1 MKNERKLIVPFLL
14 VATLMIVKA
23 PTSFAQSAEVAAEY
37 SQLADE
43 SIAAALS
50 LTDEQKASV
59 ATVIAER
66 NEAIAAADDDAKTG
80 LHSAAEQKL
89 SALLTDEQ
97 KAAFVALFSQPKL
110 KFNFRLQ
117 KWNAVL
123 DWVADEAGLSL
134 VMDEAPPGTFNY
146 SDSKE
151 YTPTE
156 AIDLLNGWLLTKGY
170 TLVRRERLVMCLNL
184 KGGLPDGAIPR
195 VTLEDLETRGRFEF
209 VSVLIPLEG
218 RPADETLTEITP
230 LLGTYGKADILAA
243 TQQLLVADSAA
254 TVRTVQQVVNKI
266 PLPKKAATP
275 KPAAPAPNP
284 ELTIYPI
291 EHANPE
297 QAGEVLKQIV
307 DGTIVVDATASQI
320 SINAIPTEQE
330 KAKTIIGQL
339 ESNQGPDK
347 QPQLKLYSARV
358 RDTAELL
365 ATMKLVSPDGEFR
378 YDEASRKLVA
388 WANTTDQIRIST
400 SLEELEAQQPAGGTT
415 QLEVYQLSEIDPAAA
430 QTLVTSLMPEVK
442 VTVDSRTGSLIAIG
456 TLSDHQAILT
466 LLEQLEPQVASR
478 KPAELKSYPVDLSN
492 SAAATSVLGSVV
504 PEATITTDTANERLL
519 VVAPPEKHELVAST
533 LLQLAENLAKPDQQL
548 KTYDTMGVDT
558 ASVISLLS
566 TLNPAAQITDDVA
579 NKRLLV
585 IASAEDHASVEN
597 VLQQVVGDTDT
608 MDRMLKSYPMA
619 ANVVPETVTSLLTTL
634 TPTASVTVDSPSR
647 RLLISATTKDH
658 DVIVA
663 TIAQIARDATG
674 ELPELQ
680 FYPLVRASGENAAAV
695 LQAML
700 PAAQITFE
708 AASHRLSVVAA
719 KADHVVLR
727 TTLDKLEEAAPADEK
742 RALKVYLVTTA
753 QRTRFTTLLDSLS
766 SELPGLQVLTDA
778 QPGEMTVWA
787 KPSQQEIVTEVLA
800 QLQRDVPPEQK
811 PKLIVYPIRKV
822 DPSSVSAVLIELF
835 PDAKITVDTVA
846 GRLLINARL
855 QLHETIKSA
864 IEQLDSDVDGDTEIK
879 LMVYPVK
886 GIDPANAMQLLT
898 SEVPRATVIHDTTGQ
913 TLIVRAR
920 LPHQQQVAEL
930 LDALRSASTP
940 LTERTVVVYPM
951 SHSNTT
957 AEQTFFQNAF
967 PESTVVIDP
976 VAQTMTALATTKD
989 HEAIRSAV
997 EAMSDAADDAGAE
1010 VKTYPISDADVPGVT
1025 AMLATAVP
1033 DAKIVFADEKLLA
1046 WGQAQDHAIIR
1057 DIVEGTRSV
1066 PEDRSITAFD
1076 VSEIGIATGQSVL
1089 AQVAPEI
1096 SFLQGGDGKSLI
1108 AWVDDA
1114 TRTRIEETLLQLSGS
1129 PAANADRTLR
1139 FYDIETA
1146 GGNSAQTVL
1155 GTAVPSVTFTATTD
1169 GKRLLAL
1176 VSPDEHQKIE
1186 ATLTQLA
1193 TEKPFAA
1200 ETTLQLYSI
1209 RDLGP
1214 SAVTV
1219 LSQSV
1224 PTASITT
1231 GARPDQIAVVASLAD
1246 HDRLSKVLAQLVAAK
1261 SPIKKKTLAI
1271 FDVHGTDPA
1280 AVQTVLQ
1287 PLLDGDV
1294 QLTADPTGRRLYVRA
1309 FADKQELIKATIDQI
1324 MSNLQPEGELETK
1337 TYLVGAP
1344 NADEAQ
1350 EVLLALYPDATIV
1363 TDRDRKLIVAT
1374 ATAEQHVRIGEIA
1387 EQIAG
1392 VDMDENASYPVVYRT
1407 NNVSAAYTE
1416 DLLAELFTRL
1426 DNVRFAVNDRTGRL
1440 VAVARKDQHKLID
1453 DLISQFDG
1461 DPTEEIKRDLAV
1473 YRVLPLDGLTVKEA
1487 LEPLVSKDVTISAG
1501 RRSDQILV
1509 SAPPEEQQE
1518 IATLIQQITMA
1529 RAGSTG
1535 VETKTYQMTR
1545 GEADEAQEVLQALF
1559 PNATLV
1565 TDAGREVLVATA
1577 SVEEH
1582 KTIDQVVQQMTG
1594 KVRTENS
1601 PVPHTYRLNQ
1611 ADGYVVLEVLEALFL
1626 RADEVRLSLD
1636 DVNQTV
1642 VAVARPDQHETIAA
1656 LLADLDPADGTSV
1669 RKLQMYPVHG
1679 MDGFVISE
1687 VVDGVLQE
1695 EDRGAKV
1702 VFESATESLL
1712 ITTTVAGHAA
1722 AEEAIARFGR
1732 PEPRQIEVFQLAY
1745 LDPRVA
1751 QTAIDQMI
1759 SSRFFHEATRP
1770 QIHADEDMQQLWIQ
1784 ASASQIAD
1792 MRSLMIKMGEI
1803 GLNVGADSSNRNLR
1817 VIPVGDDVGEAI
1829 RRIQDLWP
1837 KLRKNPIKVLHPG
1850 QKNVPGQFSVPPEDI
1865 NEPQGQANAP
1875 DSETGA
1881 QAAVSAVQEGDSQLS
1896 TPVVIMPGNGRLTI
1910 ASDDAEA
1917 LDQMESLLRAIYS
1930 RPSGGRNRDFSIYQL
1945 TNAGASDVA
1954 TTLQQVF
1961 DDTEGLVSFGHVAM
1975 VPDERL
1981 NSLIVFASRSDRSR
1995 IEQLLEVL
2003 DSDQFEDTKR
2013 AYVTKVIPVQYT
2025 DAGRIEDVL
2034 QGVYRPQL
2042 TAGGARSTISI
2053 PKGVP
2058 SEVATVLRQINAA
2071 AASPLLTIE
2080 VQTDTNSLVVKAPQD
2095 LLDEVSDLVASLD
2108 EVSQTSRARGL
2119 TLLPLKKTKA
2129 SRVME
2134 ILGDVLD

>member
-1 MKNERKLIVPFLL
+1 MKNERKLVVPFLM
-14 VATLMIVKA
+14 VACSVLLAA
-23 PTSFAQSAEVAAEY
+23 PTSCGQLAEVTVEY
-37 SQLADE
+37 ARLADE
-43 SIAAALS
+43 STAAALS
-50 LTDEQKASV
+50 LTDEQNAAI
-59 ATVIAER
+59 ATIIAER
-66 NEAIAAADDDAKTG
+66 NEAVAAAEDSAKAG
-80 LHSAAEQKL
+80 MRSAAEQKL
-89 SALLTDEQ
+89 SALLTADQQE
-97 KAAFVALFSQPKL
+97 AFATLFSQPRL

-117 KWNAVL
+117 KWEAVL

-195 VTLEDLETRGRFEF
+195 ITLEDLETRGRFEF
-209 VSVLIPLEG
+209 VSVLIPLDG
-218 RPADETLTEITP
+218 RPADETLTEISP
-230 LLGTYGKADILAA
+230 LLGTYGKADLLAA

-254 TVRTVQQVVNKI
+254 TVRTVQQVVKKI

-275 KPAAPAPNP
+275 KPDVPAPKP
-284 ELTIYPI
+284 ELKIYPI

-320 SINAIPTEQE
+320 SINAIPVEQE

-347 QPQLKLYSARV
+347 QPQLKLFAARV

-388 WANTTDQIRIST
+388 WANATDHVRISGA
-400 SLEELEAQQPAGGTT
+400 LKELEAQQPVGGTT
-415 QLEVYQLSEIDPAAA
+415 QLEVYPLSEIDQATA

-456 TLSDHQAILT
+456 TLSDHQAILS
-466 LLEQLEPQVASR
+466 LLEQLEPQVANK
-478 KPAELKSYPVDLSN
+478 KPSELKSYPIDLSI
-492 SAAATSVLGSVV
+492 SDAATSVLDSVV
-504 PEATITTDTANERLL
+504 PDATVTTDATNQRLL
-519 VVAPPEKHELVAST
+519 IVASAEDHELVAGT
-533 LLQLAENLAKPDQQL
+533 LLQLTENLAKPDQQL
-548 KTYDTMGVDT
+548 KTYDTLGVDT
-558 ASVISLLS
+558 ASVVSLLS
-566 TLNPAAQITDDVA
+566 TLSPSAQITDDVA

-597 VLQQVVGDTDT
+597 VLQQVVSDSDGVDT
-608 MDRMLKSYPMA
+608 MLKSYPLTA
-619 ANVVPETVTSLLTTL
+619 HVVPETVTALLSTL
-634 TPTASVTVDSPSR
+634 TPAASVTVDSSNR
-647 RLLISATTKDH
+647 RLLVTATTKDH
-658 DVIVA
+658 DVIAA
-663 TIAQIARDATG
+663 TIAQVARDASG
-674 ELPELQ
+674 EIPELQ
-680 FYPLVRASGENAAAV
+680 FYPLTRASGENAASV

-700 PAAQITFE
+700 PAARITFE
-708 AASHRLSVVAA
+708 TAANRLSVVAV

-727 TTLDKLEEAAPADEK
+727 ATLDKLEDAAPVDEK
-742 RALKVYLVTTA
+742 RTLKVYDVTTA
-753 QRTRFTTLLDSLS
+753 QRARFTTLLDSLS

-787 KPSQQEIVTEVLA
+787 KPSQQEIVSEVLA
-800 QLQRDVPPEQK
+800 QLHREVPPEQK

-822 DPSSVSAVLIELF
+822 DPNSIATVLIELF
-835 PDAKITVDTVA
+835 PDATITIDTVA
-846 GRLLINARL
+846 ERLLINARP

-864 IEQLDSDVDGDTEIK
+864 IEQLDSDIDGNTEIK

-886 GIDPANAMQLLT
+886 GIDPVNAVQLLS

-920 LPHQQQVAEL
+920 LSHQQQVAEL
-930 LDALRSASTP
+930 LDALRSASAP

-951 SHSNTT
+951 LHGNTS

-967 PESTVVIDP
+967 PDSTVVIDP
-976 VAQTMTALATTKD
+976 LAQTMTALATTQD
-989 HEAIRSAV
+989 HEAIRRAV
-997 EAMSDAADDAGAE
+997 EAMSDAAGEAGAE
-1010 VKTYPISDADVPGVT
+1010 VKTYPIADADVPGVT

-1033 DAKIVFADEKLLA
+1033 SAKIVFADEKLLA
-1046 WGQAQDHAIIR
+1046 WGQAQDHAIIMN
-1057 DIVEGTRSV
+1057 IVEGTRSA
-1066 PEDRSITAFD
+1066 PEHRSITAFD

-1096 SFLQGGDGKSLI
+1096 SFLQGTDGKSLI
-1108 AWVDDA
+1108 GWVDDG
-1114 TRTRIEETLLQLSGS
+1114 TRERIEETLGQLSGS

-1146 GGNSAQTVL
+1146 GGSNAQTVL
-1155 GTAVPSVTFTATTD
+1155 ATTVPGVSFTATTD
-1169 GKRLLAL
+1169 GNRLLAL
-1176 VSPDEHQKIE
+1176 VSPEEHQKIE
-1186 ATLTQLA
+1186 ATLTQLTA
-1193 TEKPFAA
+1193 EKPFAA

-1209 RDLGP
+1209 RGLGP

-1224 PTASITT
+1224 PAVSITT
-1231 GARPDQIAVVASLAD
+1231 GARSDQIAVVATPAD
-1246 HDRLSKVLAQLVAAK
+1246 HERLSKVLAQLVAAK
-1261 SPIKKKTLAI
+1261 SPIQKKTLAI
-1271 FDVHGTDPA
+1271 FDLHGTDPA

-1287 PLLDGDV
+1287 PLLDADV
-1294 QLTADPTGRRLYVRA
+1294 QLTVDPTGRRLYVRA
-1309 FADKQELIKATIDQI
+1309 FEEKQDLIKATIDQVT
-1324 MSNLQPEGELETK
+1324 STLTPAGELETR
-1337 TYLVGAP
+1337 TYVVGAP

-1363 TDRDRKLIVAT
+1363 TDSDRKLIVAT
-1374 ATAEQHVRIGEIA
+1374 ATAEQHVRISEIA

-1392 VDMDENASYPVVYRT
+1392 VDMAENAAYPVVYKT
-1407 NNVSAAYTE
+1407 NNVSVAYTE
-1416 DLLAELFTRL
+1416 DLLEDLFGRL
-1426 DNVRFAVNDRTGRL
+1426 DNVRLAVNDKTGRL
-1440 VAVARKDQHKLID
+1440 VAVARKDQHKVIQ

-1487 LEPLVSKDVTISAG
+1487 LEPLVSKDVTISTG
-1501 RRSDQILV
+1501 KRSDQILV
-1509 SAPPEEQQE
+1509 SAPPDEQQQ
-1518 IATLIQQITMA
+1518 IASLIEQITMS
-1529 RAGSTG
+1529 RVGGSG
-1535 VETKTYQMTR
+1535 VETKTYQMSR
-1545 GEADEAQEVLQALF
+1545 GEADQAQEALQALF

-1582 KTIDQVVQQMTG
+1582 KTIEQVVQQMTG
-1594 KVRTENS
+1594 KARTANS
-1601 PVPHTYRLNQ
+1601 PVPKTYRLNQ
-1611 ADGYVVLEVLEALFL
+1611 ADGYVVLDVLEALFL

-1642 VAVARPDQHETIAA
+1642 VAIARPDQHETIAT
-1656 LLADLDPADGTSV
+1656 LLVDLDPQGGNSV
-1669 RKLQMYPVHG
+1669 RKLQMYPVLE
-1679 MDGFVISE
+1679 MDGNIISE
-1687 VVDGVLQE
+1687 VVDSVLQE

-1702 VFESATESLL
+1702 LYESATGSLFVTATATGHEAVAQTIAGFRSPES
-1712 ITTTVAGHAA
+1712 
-1722 AEEAIARFGR
+1722 
-1732 PEPRQIEVFQLAY
+1732 RQIEVFQLAY
-1745 LDPRVA
+1745 LEPRVA
-1751 QTAIDQMI
+1751 QMAIDRMI
-1759 SSRFFHEATRP
+1759 SSRFLHAATRP
-1770 QIHADEDMQQLWIQ
+1770 HIHADEDMQQLWVQ
-1784 ASASQIAD
+1784 ASPGQIVE
-1792 MRSLMIKMGEI
+1792 MRSLMVKMGEV
-1803 GLNVGADSSNRNLR
+1803 GLDAGADSSNRNLR
-1817 VIPVGDDVGEAI
+1817 VIPVGDDVEGAI
-1829 RRIQDLWP
+1829 MRIQDLWP

-1850 QKNVPGQFSVPPEDI
+1850 QKNVPGQFSVPSEEI
-1865 NEPQGQANAP
+1865 SEPQGQDNVP
-1875 DSETGA
+1875 DSKTAKQDSAPTA
-1881 QAAVSAVQEGDSQLS
+1881 QQGDSQLIK
-1896 TPVVIMPGNGRLTI
+1896 PVVIMPGNGRLTI
-1910 ASDDAEA
+1910 ASDDPAA

-1930 RPSGGRNRDFSIYQL
+1930 RPAGGRNRDFSIYQL

-1954 TTLQQVF
+1954 TTLQQIF

-1981 NSLIVFASRSDRSR
+1981 NSLIVYASRSDRNR

-2003 DSDQFEDTKR
+2003 DSDKFEDTKR
-2013 AYVTKVIPVQYT
+2013 AYVTRVIPVLYT
-2025 DAGRIEDVL
+2025 DAGRVEDVL
-2034 QGVYRPQL
+2034 EGVYRPQL

-2071 AASPLLTIE
+2071 AAAPLLTIE

-2095 LLDEVSDLVASLD
+2095 LLDEVSELVASLD

-2129 SRVME
+2129 ARVME

>member
-1 MKNERKLIVPFLL
+1 MKNERKLTLVLL
-14 VATLMIVKA
+14 LAAIATFAAA
-23 PTSFAQSAEVAAEY
+23 PTSLAQLPEIAAEY
-37 SQLADE
+37 DRLADL
-43 SIAAALS
+43 STAAALS
-50 LTDEQKASV
+50 LTDEQKVAI

-66 NEAIAAADDDAKTG
+66 DEAVAVAEDIAKAG
-80 LHSAAEQKL
+80 LRAAAEQKL
-89 SALLTDEQ
+89 LALLTDDQ
-97 KAAFVALFSQPKL
+97 KAAFETLFSQPKL

-117 KWNAVL
+117 KWEAVL

-184 KGGLPDGAIPR
+184 KDGLPDGAIPR
-195 VTLEDLETRGRFEF
+195 ITLEDLATRGRFEF

-230 LLGTYGKADILAA
+230 LLGTYGKADMLAA

-254 TVRTVQQVVNKI
+254 TVRIIQQVVNKI
-266 PLPKKAATP
+266 PLPKNVATP
-275 KPAAPAPNP
+275 KPTEPAPKP
-284 ELTIYPI
+284 VLKIYPI

-307 DGTIVVDATASQI
+307 DGTIVIDAVASQI
-320 SINAIPTEQE
+320 SVNAAPAEQE

-339 ESNQGPDK
+339 ESNQGPDQ
-347 QPQLKLYSARV
+347 QPQLKLYTTRV
-358 RDTAELL
+358 RDTEELL
-365 ATMKLVSPDGEFR
+365 ATMKLVTPEGEFR
-378 YDEASRKLVA
+378 YDAASRKLVA
-388 WANTTDQIRIST
+388 WANATDQIRIMK
-400 SLEELEAQQPAGGTT
+400 SLEELEAQRPLGGST
-415 QLEVYQLSEIDPAAA
+415 QLEVYQLSEIDSATA

-456 TLSDHQAILT
+456 TLSDHQAILS
-466 LLEQLEPQVASR
+466 LLEQLEPHVANK
-478 KPAELKSYPVDLSN
+478 KPAELKSYPVDLSI
-492 SAAATSVLGSVV
+492 SDAATSVLGSVV
-504 PEATITTDTANERLL
+504 PEATITTDTANKRLL
-519 VVAPPEKHELVAST
+519 IVAPPEKHTLVAST

-548 KTYDTMGVDT
+548 KTYDTKGIDT

-566 TLNPAAQITDDVA
+566 TLNPTAQITDDIA
-579 NKRLLV
+579 NERLLV
-585 IASAEDHASVEN
+585 IASGEDHASVEN
-597 VLQQVVGDTDT
+597 VLQQVASDVSAHDT
-608 MDRMLKSYPMA
+608 MLKSYPMA
-619 ANVVPETVTSLLTTL
+619 ANVVPETVTSLLTAL
-634 TPTASVTVDSPSR
+634 TPTASVTVDSSNR
-647 RLLISATTKDH
+647 RLLITATTKDH
-658 DVIVA
+658 DTIAA
-663 TIAQIARDATG
+663 TITQVARDAGG

-680 FYPLVRASGENAAAV
+680 FYPLKRASGENAVSV

-700 PAAQITFE
+700 PRAQVTFE
-708 AASHRLSVVAA
+708 ATSERLSVVAA
-719 KADHVVLR
+719 KADHAVLR
-727 TTLDKLEEAAPADEK
+727 STLDKLEEAAPANEK
-742 RALKVYLVTTA
+742 RELKVYDVTTA
-753 QRTRFTTLLDSLS
+753 QRTRFTALLDSLS

-822 DPSSVSAVLIELF
+822 DPNSVSTVLIELF

-846 GRLLINARL
+846 SRLLINARP

-879 LMVYPVK
+879 LMVYPVN
-886 GIDPANAMQLLT
+886 GIDPANAMQLIT

-920 LPHQQQVAEL
+920 LSHQQQVAEL

-940 LTERTVVVYPM
+940 LKERTVVVYPM
-951 SHSNTT
+951 AHSNTT

-967 PESTVVIDP
+967 PDSTVVIDP
-976 VAQTMTALATTKD
+976 VAQTMTALATTND
-989 HEAIRSAV
+989 HNAIRSAV
-997 EAMSDAADDAGAE
+997 EAMSEAANEGGAE
-1010 VKTYPISDADVPGVT
+1010 VQTYSVVGTEVTGV
-1025 AMLATAVP
+1025 AGMLAAAVP
-1033 DAKIVFADEKLLA
+1033 DAKIVFADNKLLA
-1046 WGQAQDHAIIR
+1046 WGQPEDHAIIKN
-1057 DIVEGTRSV
+1057 IVEGTQAAPVERMIS
-1066 PEDRSITAFD
+1066 AFN
-1076 VSEIGIATGQSVL
+1076 VSEIGMANGQSVL
-1089 AQVAPEI
+1089 AQVVPEV
-1096 SFLQGGDGKSLI
+1096 SFLQGSDGKSLI
-1108 AWVDDA
+1108 AWVDEE
-1114 TRTRIEETLLQLSGS
+1114 TKTRIEQTLQQLSGS
-1129 PAANADRTLR
+1129 PAASADRTLR

-1146 GGNSAQTVL
+1146 GGGNAQTVL
-1155 GTAVPSVTFTATTD
+1155 ATTVPSVSFTATTD

-1176 VSPDEHQKIE
+1176 VSPDEHQTIE
-1186 ATLTQLA
+1186 TTLMQLA
-1193 TEKPFAA
+1193 AEQPFAA

-1214 SAVTV
+1214 SAITV
-1219 LSQSV
+1219 LSQSA
-1224 PTASITT
+1224 PAASITT
-1231 GARPDQIAVVASLAD
+1231 GARPDQIAVVASAAD
-1246 HDRLSKVLAQLVAAK
+1246 HDRLSRVLAQLVAAK
-1261 SPIKKKTLAI
+1261 SPIKNKTLAI
-1271 FDVHGTDPA
+1271 FDIHGTDPA
-1280 AVQTVLQ
+1280 AVQAVLQ
-1287 PLLDGDV
+1287 PLLDAGV
-1294 QLTADPTGRRLYVRA
+1294 QLTVDPTGRRLYVRA
-1309 FADKQELIKATIDQI
+1309 FADKQDIIKATIDQI
-1324 MSNLQPEGELETK
+1324 TSNLQPDGELETR

-1392 VDMDENASYPVVYRT
+1392 VDMAENASYPVVYRT

-1416 DLLAELFTRL
+1416 DLLGSLFTRL

-1440 VAVARKDQHKLID
+1440 VAVARKDQHRVID
-1453 DLISQFDG
+1453 DLINQFDG
-1461 DPTEEIKRDLAV
+1461 DPAKEIERDLAV

-1487 LEPLVSKDVTISAG
+1487 LEPLVSQDVTISAG

-1509 SAPPEEQQE
+1509 SAPPEEQQK
-1518 IATLIQQITMA
+1518 IASLIQQITMA
-1529 RAGSTG
+1529 RVGGAG
-1535 VETKTYQMTR
+1535 VETKTYQMAR

-1577 SVEEH
+1577 SVEEQ
-1582 KTIDQVVQQMTG
+1582 KTIDQVVRQMTG
-1594 KVRTENS
+1594 KTRTENS
-1601 PVPHTYRLNQ
+1601 PVPKTYRLNQ
-1611 ADGYVVLEVLEALFL
+1611 ADGFVVLDVLEGLFL

-1636 DVNQTV
+1636 EVSQTV
-1642 VAVARPDQHETIAA
+1642 VAVARPDQHETIAT
-1656 LLADLDPADGTSV
+1656 LLADLDPVNGTSV
-1669 RKLQMYPVHG
+1669 RKLQMYPVQE
-1679 MDGFVISE
+1679 MDGDIISE
-1687 VVDGVLQE
+1687 VVDSVLQE

-1702 VFESATESLL
+1702 FFESATGSLL
-1712 ITTTVAGHAA
+1712 VTTTIAGHAA
-1722 AEEAIARFGR
+1722 AKDTIARFGQ

-1745 LDPRVA
+1745 LEPRVA
-1751 QTAIDQMI
+1751 QTAIEQMI

-1770 QIHADEDMQQLWIQ
+1770 QVHADEDMQQLWVQ
-1784 ASASQIAD
+1784 ASASQIAE
-1792 MRSLMIKMGEI
+1792 MRSLMVKMGEV
-1803 GLNVGADSSNRNLR
+1803 GLGVGAASSNRNLR
-1817 VIPVGDDVGEAI
+1817 VIPVGDDVDLAI
-1829 RRIQDLWP
+1829 KRIQDLWP
-1837 KLRKNPIKVLHPG
+1837 KLRRNPIRVIQPG
-1850 QKNVPGQFSVPPEDI
+1850 QKNASGQFSVPPEEID
-1865 NEPQGQANAP
+1865 ETKGQSNGPA
-1875 DSETGA
+1875 SETSER
-1881 QAAVSAVQEGDSQLS
+1881 VVVPAVQEGDVQLS
-1896 TPVVIMPGNGRLTI
+1896 TPVIIMPGNGRLTI

-1917 LDQMESLLRAIYS
+1917 LDQMESLLKAIYS
-1930 RPSGGRNRDFSIYQL
+1930 RPAGGRNRDFSIYQL

-1954 TTLQQVF
+1954 TTLQQIF
-1961 DDTEGLVSFGHVAM
+1961 DDTEGLISFGHVAM

-1981 NSLIVFASRSDRSR
+1981 NSLIVYASRSDRNR

-2003 DSDQFEDTKR
+2003 DSDKFEDTKR

-2034 QGVYRPQL
+2034 KGVYRPQL

-2071 AASPLLTIE
+2071 AAAPLLTIE
-2080 VQTDTNSLVVKAPQD
+2080 VQTDTNSLVVKAPLD
-2095 LLDEVSDLVASLD
+2095 LLDEVSELVASLD
-2108 EVSQTSRARGL
+2108 EVAQTSRARGL

-2129 SRVME
+2129 ARVMQ

>member
-1 MKNERKLIVPFLL
+1 MKNECKLIVPFLL
-14 VATLMIVKA
+14 LATSMFVAA
-23 PTSFAQSAEVAAEY
+23 PTSFAQSPEVAAEY
-37 SQLADE
+37 AQLADE
-43 SIAAALS
+43 STAAALS
-50 LTDEQKASV
+50 LTDEQNAAV
-59 ATVIAER
+59 ATIMAQH
-66 NEAIAAADDDAKTG
+66 NEAVAAAEDGAKAG
-80 LHSAAEQKL
+80 LRAAAEQKL
-89 SALLTDEQ
+89 SALLTAEQ
-97 KAAFVALFSQPKL
+97 QAAFATLFSQPKL

-117 KWNAVL
+117 KWDAVL

-184 KGGLPDGAIPR
+184 KGGLPEGAIPR
-195 VTLEDLETRGRFEF
+195 VTLEDLGTRGRFEF

-230 LLGTYGKADILAA
+230 LLGTYGKADMLAA
-243 TQQLLVADSAA
+243 TQQLLVADAAA
-254 TVRTVQQVVNKI
+254 TVRIIQQVVNKI
-266 PLPKKAATP
+266 PLPKTAATP
-275 KPAAPAPNP
+275 KPAAPAPKP
-284 ELTIYPI
+284 ELMIYPI

-307 DGTIVVDATASQI
+307 DGTIVIDATASQI

-347 QPQLKLYSARV
+347 QPQLKLYAARV

-388 WANTTDQIRIST
+388 WANATDQIRISGA
-400 SLEELEAQQPAGGTT
+400 LKELETQQPAGGTT

-466 LLEQLEPQVASR
+466 LLEQLEPQVANR
-478 KPAELKSYPVDLSN
+478 KPAELKSYPVDLSI

-504 PEATITTDTANERLL
+504 PEATITTDAANERLL

-548 KTYDTMGVDT
+548 KTYDTRGVDT

-566 TLNPAAQITDDVA
+566 TLNPTAQITDDVA

-597 VLQQVVGDTDT
+597 VLQQVVSDEHT
-608 MDRMLKSYPMA
+608 MDTLLKSYPMA

-634 TPTASVTVDSPSR
+634 TPTASVTVDSPNR
-647 RLLISATTKDH
+647 RLLITATTKDH
-658 DVIVA
+658 DVIEA
-663 TIAQIARDATG
+663 TIAQVARDATG

-680 FYPLVRASGENAAAV
+680 FYPLVRASGENAASV

-700 PAAQITFE
+700 PAAQITYE
-708 AASHRLSVVAA
+708 AVSNRLSAVAA
-719 KADHVVLR
+719 KADHIVLR

-742 RALKVYLVTTA
+742 RTLKVYDVTTA
-753 QRTRFTTLLDSLS
+753 QRQRFTAILDSLS

-778 QPGEMTVWA
+778 QPREMTVWA
-787 KPSQQEIVTEVLA
+787 KPSQQDIVTEVLA

-822 DPSSVSAVLIELF
+822 DPNSVSTVLAELF

-846 GRLLINARL
+846 GRLLINARP

-920 LPHQQQVAEL
+920 LSQQQQVAEL

-940 LTERTVVVYPM
+940 LRERTVVVYPM

-967 PESTVVIDP
+967 PDSTVVLDP
-976 VAQTMTALATTKD
+976 TAQTMTALATTND
-989 HEAIRSAV
+989 HVAIRSAV
-997 EAMSDAADDAGAE
+997 EAMSEAASEGGAE
-1010 VKTYPISDADVPGVT
+1010 VKTYSVVGMDVTGVAGMLT
-1025 AMLATAVP
+1025 AAVP
-1033 DAKIVFADEKLLA
+1033 DAKIVFADNKLLA
-1046 WGQAQDHAIIR
+1046 WGQPEDHSIIQS
-1057 DIVEGTRSV
+1057 IVEGTQAAPV
-1066 PEDRSITAFD
+1066 DRSITAFD
-1076 VSEIGIATGQSVL
+1076 VREIGMATGQSVL
-1089 AQVAPEI
+1089 AEVAPEI
-1096 SFLQGGDGKSLI
+1096 AFLQGGDGTSLI
-1108 AWVDDA
+1108 AWVDEA
-1114 TRTRIEETLLQLSGS
+1114 TKMRIEETLQQLSGS
-1129 PAANADRTLR
+1129 PAANTDRTLR

-1146 GGNSAQTVL
+1146 GGSNAQTVL
-1155 GTAVPSVTFTATTD
+1155 GTAVPTVTFTATTD

-1176 VSPDEHQKIE
+1176 VSSDEHQKIE
-1186 ATLTQLA
+1186 TTLTQLTA
-1193 TEKPFAA
+1193 EKPFAA

-1224 PTASITT
+1224 PAASITT
-1231 GARPDQIAVVASLAD
+1231 GARPDQIAVVASLVD

-1261 SPIKKKTLAI
+1261 SPLKKKTLAI
-1271 FDVHGTDPA
+1271 FDIHGTDPA

-1287 PLLDGDV
+1287 PLVGADV
-1294 QLTADPTGRRLYVRA
+1294 QLTVDPTGRRLYVRA
-1309 FADKQELIKATIDQI
+1309 FADKQDLIKATIDQI
-1324 MSNLQPEGELETK
+1324 TSNLQPDGELETK

-1416 DLLAELFTRL
+1416 DLLDNLFTRL

-1440 VAVARKDQHKLID
+1440 VAVARTDQHKVID

-1461 DPTEEIKRDLAV
+1461 DPTEQIKRDLAV

-1509 SAPPEEQQE
+1509 SAPPEEQQQ

-1529 RAGSTG
+1529 RVGGTG

-1577 SVEEH
+1577 SAEEH

-1594 KVRTENS
+1594 KVRTANS
-1601 PVPHTYRLNQ
+1601 PAPKTYRLNQ

-1636 DVNQTV
+1636 DVSQTV

-1656 LLADLDPADGTSV
+1656 LLAELDPPDGASM
-1669 RKLQMYPVHG
+1669 RKLQMYSVHN
-1679 MDGFVISE
+1679 MDGDIISE
-1687 VVDGVLQE
+1687 VVDSVLQE

-1702 VFESATESLL
+1702 FFESATESLL
-1712 ITTTVAGHAA
+1712 VTTTMAGHAA
-1722 AEEAIARFGR
+1722 AKDTIARFGT
-1732 PEPRQIEVFQLAY
+1732 PEPRQIEVFQLAF
-1745 LDPRVA
+1745 LEPRVA

-1770 QIHADEDMQQLWIQ
+1770 QVHADEDMQQLWVQ
-1784 ASASQIAD
+1784 ASASQISD
-1792 MRSLMIKMGEI
+1792 MRSLMVKMGEV
-1803 GLNVGADSSNRNLR
+1803 GLNVGANSSNRNLR
-1817 VIPVGDDVGEAI
+1817 VIPVGDDVGGAI
-1829 RRIQDLWP
+1829 KRIQDLWP

-1850 QKNVPGQFSVPPEDI
+1850 QKNVPGQFSVPPEDTS
-1865 NEPQGQANAP
+1865 QGQGDVP
-1875 DSETGA
+1875 DSEAGEQTAGP
-1881 QAAVSAVQEGDSQLS
+1881 AVQEADSQLS

-1930 RPSGGRNRDFSIYQL
+1930 RPTGGRNRDFSIYQL

-1954 TTLQQVF
+1954 TTLQQIF
-1961 DDTEGLVSFGHVAM
+1961 DDTEGLISFGHVAM

-1981 NSLIVFASRSDRSR
+1981 NSLIVYASRADRSR

-2003 DSDQFEDTKR
+2003 DSDKFEDTKR
-2013 AYVTKVIPVQYT
+2013 AYVTRVIPVQYT
-2025 DAGRIEDVL
+2025 DAGRVEDVL
-2034 QGVYRPQL
+2034 KGVYRPQL

-2058 SEVATVLRQINAA
+2058 SGVATVLRQINAA
-2071 AASPLLTIE
+2071 AAAPLLTIE

-2095 LLDEVSDLVASLD
+2095 LLDEVSELVASLD

>member
-14 VATLMIVKA
+14 AATSMFVAA
-23 PTSFAQSAEVAAEY
+23 PTSFAQLAEVAAEY
-37 SQLADE
+37 VRLADE
-43 SIAAALS
+43 PTAAALA
-50 LTDEQKASV
+50 LTDEQNA
-59 ATVIAER
+59 AIAAIMAER
-66 NEAIAAADDDAKTG
+66 NEAVAAAEDGAKAG
-80 LHSAAEQKL
+80 FHAAAEQKL
-89 SALLTDEQ
+89 SALLTAEQ
-97 KAAFVALFSQPKL
+97 QAAFATLFSQPKL

-117 KWNAVL
+117 KWEAVL

-156 AIDLLNGWLLTKGY
+156 AIDLLNGWLLTKGF

-195 VTLEDLETRGRFEF
+195 VTLEDLENRGRFEF
-209 VSVLIPLEG
+209 ISVLIPLEG
-218 RPADETLTEITP
+218 RPAAETLTEITP
-230 LLGTYGKADILAA
+230 LLGTYGKADMLAA
-243 TQQLLVADSAA
+243 TQQLLVVDSAA
-254 TVRTVQQVVNKI
+254 TVRTIQQVVNRI

-275 KPAAPAPNP
+275 KPAAPAPKP
-284 ELTIYPI
+284 ELVIYPI

-307 DGTIVVDATASQI
+307 DGTIVIDATASQI

-347 QPQLKLYSARV
+347 QPLLKLYSARV

-388 WANTTDQIRIST
+388 WANATDQIRISG
-400 SLEELEAQQPAGGTT
+400 SLEELEAQQPVGGTT
-415 QLEVYQLSEIDPAAA
+415 QLEVYQLSEMDPAAA

-442 VTVDSRTGSLIAIG
+442 VTIDSRTGSLIAIG
-456 TLSDHQAILT
+456 TLSDHQAILS
-466 LLEQLEPQVASR
+466 LLEQLEPQVANK
-478 KPAELKSYPVDLSN
+478 KPAELKSYPVDLSI
-492 SAAATSVLGSVV
+492 SAAATSVLGTVV

-519 VVAPPEKHELVAST
+519 IVAPPEKHELVGST

-566 TLNPAAQITDDVA
+566 TLTPAAQITDDVA

-585 IASAEDHASVEN
+585 IASVEDHASVEN
-597 VLQQVVGDTDT
+597 VLQQVVSDQDTTDAL
-608 MDRMLKSYPMA
+608 LKSYPLA
-619 ANVVPETVTSLLTTL
+619 ANVAPETVTSLLTTL
-634 TPTASVTVDSPSR
+634 TPTASVTVDSSSR
-647 RLLISATTKDH
+647 RLLITATTKDH
-658 DVIVA
+658 DVIAA
-663 TIAQIARDATG
+663 TIAQVARDATG

-680 FYPLVRASGENAAAV
+680 FYPLIRASGENAASV

-708 AASHRLSVVAA
+708 AASDRLSVVAA
-719 KADHVVLR
+719 KADHAVLR
-727 TTLDKLEEAAPADEK
+727 ATLDKLEKSAPADEK
-742 RALKVYLVTTA
+742 RSLKVYDVTTA
-753 QRTRFTTLLDSLS
+753 QRTRFTALLSSLS

-800 QLQRDVPPEQK
+800 QLHREVPPEQK

-822 DPSSVSAVLIELF
+822 DPNSVSAVLIELF
-835 PDAKITVDTVA
+835 PDANITVDTVA
-846 GRLLINARL
+846 GRLMINARS

-920 LPHQQQVAEL
+920 LTHQQQVAEL

-940 LTERTVVVYPM
+940 LRERTVVVYPM

-967 PESTVVIDP
+967 PDSTVVIDP
-976 VAQTMTALATTKD
+976 LAQTMTALATTQD
-989 HEAIRSAV
+989 HNAIRRAV
-997 EAMSDAADDAGAE
+997 EAMSDAAGEAGAE
-1010 VKTYPISDADVPGVT
+1010 VKTYAIADANVPGVT

-1057 DIVEGTRSV
+1057 DIVEGTRSA

-1089 AQVAPEI
+1089 AQVAPGI
-1096 SFLQGGDGKSLI
+1096 SFLQGTDGKSLI
-1108 AWVDDA
+1108 GWVDDE
-1114 TRTRIEETLLQLSGS
+1114 TRERIEETLGQLSGS

-1146 GGNSAQTVL
+1146 GGSNAQTVL
-1155 GTAVPSVTFTATTD
+1155 GTAVPMVTFTATTD

-1176 VSPDEHQKIE
+1176 VSTEEHQKIE
-1186 ATLTQLA
+1186 ATLTQLTA
-1193 TEKPFAA
+1193 EKPFAA
-1200 ETTLQLYSI
+1200 ETTLQLYSV

-1224 PTASITT
+1224 PAASITT
-1231 GARPDQIAVVASLAD
+1231 GAHPDQIAVVASLVD
-1246 HDRLSKVLAQLVAAK
+1246 HERLSKVLAQLVAAK
-1261 SPIKKKTLAI
+1261 SPVKKKTLAI
-1271 FDVHGTDPA
+1271 FDIRGSDPA

-1294 QLTADPTGRRLYVRA
+1294 QLTVDPTGLRLYVRA
-1309 FADKQELIKATIDQI
+1309 FAEKQDLIKATIDQI
-1324 MSNLQPEGELETK
+1324 TSNLQPEGELETK

-1374 ATAEQHVRIGEIA
+1374 ATAEQHVRIREIA

-1392 VDMDENASYPVVYRT
+1392 VDMTENASYPVVYRT

-1440 VAVARKDQHKLID
+1440 VAVAREDQHNVIK

-1461 DPTEEIKRDLAV
+1461 DPTEDVERDLAV
-1473 YRVLPLDGLTVKEA
+1473 YRVLPLDGLTVKSA

-1501 RRSDQILV
+1501 KRSDQILV
-1509 SAPPEEQQE
+1509 SAPPDEQKK
-1518 IATLIQQITMA
+1518 IATLIQQITMS
-1529 RAGSTG
+1529 RVGGTG
-1535 VETKTYQMTR
+1535 VETKTYQLAR
-1545 GEADEAQEVLQALF
+1545 GEADEAQEALQALF

-1577 SVEEH
+1577 STEEH
-1582 KTIDQVVQQMTG
+1582 KTIEQVVQQMTG
-1594 KVRTENS
+1594 KTRTANS
-1601 PVPHTYRLNQ
+1601 PVPKTYRLNQ
-1611 ADGYVVLEVLEALFL
+1611 ADGYIVLEVLEALFL
-1626 RADEVRLSLD
+1626 PADEVRLSLD
-1636 DVNQTV
+1636 DVSQTV
-1642 VAVARPDQHETIAA
+1642 VAVARPDQHETIAT
-1656 LLADLDPADGTSV
+1656 LLADLDPVDGTSV
-1669 RKLQMYPVHG
+1669 RKLQMYSVHG

-1702 VFESATESLL
+1702 IFESATGSLL
-1712 ITTTVAGHAA
+1712 VTTTVAGHTAA
-1722 AEEAIARFGR
+1722 KDAIDRFGK
-1732 PEPRQIEVFQLAY
+1732 PEPRQIEVFQLTY
-1745 LDPRVA
+1745 LEPRAA
-1751 QTAIDQMI
+1751 QTAIDRMV
-1759 SSRFFHEATRP
+1759 SSRFPNPATRP
-1770 QIHADEDMQQLWIQ
+1770 QIHADEDMQQLWVQ
-1784 ASASQIAD
+1784 ASVSQIAD
-1792 MRSLMIKMGEI
+1792 MRSLMVKMGEV
-1803 GLNVGADSSNRNLR
+1803 GLEIGADSANRNLR
-1817 VIPVGDDVGEAI
+1817 VIPVGDDVDGAI
-1829 RRIQDLWP
+1829 KRIQDLWP
-1837 KLRKNPIKVLHPG
+1837 KLRKNPIRVLHPG
-1850 QKNVPGQFSVPPEDI
+1850 QKKVPGQFSVPPEEIDEPKEGSEAGEPESGQQASVQKGDI
-1865 NEPQGQANAP
+1865 P
-1875 DSETGA
+1875 D
-1881 QAAVSAVQEGDSQLS
+1881 S

-1961 DDTEGLVSFGHVAM
+1961 DDTAGLISFGHVAM

-1981 NSLIVFASRSDRSR
+1981 NSLIVYASRSDRSR

-2003 DSDQFEDTKR
+2003 DSDKFEDTKR

-2034 QGVYRPQL
+2034 QGIYRPQL

-2095 LLDEVSDLVASLD
+2095 LLEEVSELVTSLD

-2119 TLLPLKKTKA
+2119 TLLPLRKTKA
-2129 SRVME
+2129 ARVME